1 LSSGPSLR
9 TIGDEDRRRSSHAPG
24 PEVRRRQGV
33 AASARALIDRTD
45 SVVTPLACG
54 PGVDARR
61 AYRLIKGDGSA
72 YDLAE
77 TEHGPQCDCP
87 DSIFRRDGL
96 DPDGCK
102 HVQALVRLGL
112 IGAADMRVEP
122 RLARR

>member
-1 LSSGPSLR
+1 MKIDAAPRTRSVPKSAAVKALPPRLVLS
-9 TIGDEDRRRSSHAPG
+9 
-24 PEVRRRQGV
+24 
-33 AASARALIDRTD
+33 IDRTD
-45 SVVTPLACG
+45 YVVTPLACG

-87 DSIFRRDGL
+87 DYIFRRDGF

-102 HVQALVRLGL
+102 HVKALVRLGL